1 MAYHQHIKQEGMT
14 KSAVDWLYQEL
25 TSIWYDKKSS
35 ADIFEQAK
43 EMEKEQIEE
52 AFELGQLNENSYQ
65 HTGRRIHKDK
75 EEFYIKTYKN

>member
-1 MAYHQHIKQEGMT
+1 MAYHQHIKQEDMT
-14 KSAVDWLYQEL
+14 KSAVDWLHQEL